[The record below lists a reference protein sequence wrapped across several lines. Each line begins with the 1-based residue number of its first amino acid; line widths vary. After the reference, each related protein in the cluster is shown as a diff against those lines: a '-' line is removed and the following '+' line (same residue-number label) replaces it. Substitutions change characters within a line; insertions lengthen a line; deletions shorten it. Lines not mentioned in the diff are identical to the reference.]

1 VFLGVSFSIFVRA
14 MSSRSSAQT
23 HAAQSIIPLVQPKW
37 KRSIQKID
45 DIQPSALISSQESND
60 EVCQVCRSKQSRYTC
75 PRCQMPYCCVACY
88 KDHDGTDG
96 CTEAFYKD
104 RVSTVL
110 HYEAKEQSQSMQRI
124 LSRSHPHMQ
133 QEEEV
138 EVSQEELWRLAEAL
152 ENDTVTDEDADEL
165 LTPEMRLA
173 FERAVKNGELNEL
186 IDPWHPWWMPELV
199 SSSPEE
205 QLPSNTTTQVTL
217 DDRLL
222 QIPSFS
228 TFRSGPLPDLT
239 YNVVD
244 LLYSVAMS
252 LRLYHGVDNAVAA
265 STDACQTLIQSCAV
279 LRSDA
284 RHGSIA
290 EALMA
295 CTAASQ
301 ERPESNTAHWTVL
314 AQDVIYLCSSRRHV
328 SHALLEAIDILK
340 AATKEIR
347 SQGNADDAAHMRR
360 MRKKLEYYLS
370 WSREANLPAAEL
382 ENEIRAW
389 IEEWNGSNEQ
399 VADMDTLLLPK
410 AIEQR
415 QRRSEEKL
423 TSETASKADS
433 LMKEVWST
441 RKSE

>member
-1 VFLGVSFSIFVRA
+1 MS
-14 MSSRSSAQT
+14 SSRSSAQT
-23 HAAQSIIPLVQPKW
+23 HAAQSIIPLVQLKW
-37 KRSIQKID
+37 KRSIQKTD
-45 DIQPSALISSQESND
+45 DIQPSPLISSQESND
-60 EVCQVCRSKQSRYTC
+60 EICQVCRSKQSRYTC

-88 KDHDGTDG
+88 KDHGGTDG

-110 HYEAKEQSQSMQRI
+110 HYEAKEQSQSMQQI
-124 LSRSHPHMQ
+124 LSRSHPHMIMSNDEQQ
-133 QEEEV
+133 QEV
-138 EVSQEELWRLAEAL
+138 AQEELWRLAEAL
-152 ENDTVTDEDADEL
+152 ENDTVKDEDADKL

-186 IDPWHPWWMPELV
+186 IYPWHPWWIPELV
-199 SSSPEE
+199 SSSEE
-205 QLPSNTTTQVTL
+205 LLPCNTDTQEVTL

-222 QIPSFS
+222 KIPSFS
-228 TFRSGPLPDLT
+228 TFRSGPLPELT

-244 LLYSVAMS
+244 LLYNVAMS

-265 STDACQTLIQSCAV
+265 STDAFQTLIQSCAV
-279 LRSDA
+279 LRNDA
-284 RHGSIA
+284 RHGSVA

-295 CTAASQ
+295 CTAAS
-301 ERPESNTAHWTVL
+301 RDCPESSTAHWTVL

-340 AATKEIR
+340 AATKEIK

-360 MRKKLEYYLS
+360 TRKKLEYYLS

-399 VADMDTLLLPK
+399 EADIDTLLLPK
-410 AIEQR
+410 ANEPR
-415 QRRSEEKL
+415 QRRPGEKL
-423 TSETASKADS
+423 TSETALKASS
-433 LMKEVWST
+433 LMKEVCST
-441 RKSE
+441 RQS